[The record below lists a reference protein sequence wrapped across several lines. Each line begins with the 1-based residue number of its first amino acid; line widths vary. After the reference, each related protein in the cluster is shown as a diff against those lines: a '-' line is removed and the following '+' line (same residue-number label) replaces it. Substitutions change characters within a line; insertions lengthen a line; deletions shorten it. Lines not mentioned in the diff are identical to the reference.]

1 MEHTNVL
8 IAELTREENE
18 PENNR
23 LNLDYPR
30 IAPHLCT
37 ELSAEVIPFSF
48 VTANTSLC
56 VVNIPVLCS
65 NQYTTLDGWQHV
77 R

>member
-1 MEHTNVL
+1 M
-8 IAELTREENE
+8 AELAREENA

-23 LNLDYPR
+23 LTLDYSR

-48 VTANTSLC
+48 ITANTSLC
-56 VVNIPVLCS
+56 VFNIPGLCS
-65 NQYTTLDGWQHV
+65 NHYTTLDG
-77 R
+77 